1 MESFKIRFYAKLI
14 WFDDITQIVWLTL
27 KIFSCGRDVGD
38 DVGDDAQH
46 GGEGDQAYDQLKYH
60 IEILGSVK
68 MQNDLSSLMLVAL

>member
-1 MESFKIRFYAKLI
+1 M
-14 WFDDITQIVWLTL
+14 

>member
-1 MESFKIRFYAKLI
+1 M
-14 WFDDITQIVWLTL
+14 

-46 GGEGDQAYDQLKYH
+46 GGEGDQTNDQLKYH